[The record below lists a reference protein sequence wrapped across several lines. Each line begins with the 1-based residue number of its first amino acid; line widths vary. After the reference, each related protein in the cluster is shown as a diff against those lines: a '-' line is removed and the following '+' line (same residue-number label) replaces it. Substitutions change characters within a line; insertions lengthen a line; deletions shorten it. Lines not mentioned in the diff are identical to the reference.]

1 MLHARVRRNH
11 LFEDGFQQLQP
22 HGSKL
27 KQRLSIT
34 FVSDLGYDEPGIDG
48 GGLWLLRL
56 PPRGRSPP
64 FLTEKNRGRT
74 PFFFS
79 AGVMKEFMNGS
90 VDFIIVAP
98 RTCYDGRATC

>member
-48 GGLWLLRL
+48 GGLWLLNALAAPSRSLL
-56 PPRGRSPP
+56 PRV
-64 FLTEKNRGRT
+64 LTGQARAWSWFICRRHERVYEWVRRRW
-74 PFFFS
+74 S
-79 AGVMKEFMNGS
+79 NGG
-90 VDFIIVAP
+90 AMT
-98 RTCYDGRATC
+98 TCT